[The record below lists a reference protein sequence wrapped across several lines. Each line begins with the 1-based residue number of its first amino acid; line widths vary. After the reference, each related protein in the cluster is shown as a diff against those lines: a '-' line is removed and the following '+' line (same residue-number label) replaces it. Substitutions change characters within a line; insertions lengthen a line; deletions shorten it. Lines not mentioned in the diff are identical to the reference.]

1 MLLFT
6 SNSGDQDSKIPLT
19 QTRIIANNLAK
30 DLSLV
35 PFTKYGTWYDKQ
47 QVYMHKILSILDSFQ
62 SSVWQMGKWIK
73 AH

>member
-30 DLSLV
+30 DLLLV

-47 QVYMHKILSILDSFQ
+47 QVCTRFSQSFFSIFCLAD
-62 SSVWQMGKWIK
+62 GKMD
-73 AH
+73 